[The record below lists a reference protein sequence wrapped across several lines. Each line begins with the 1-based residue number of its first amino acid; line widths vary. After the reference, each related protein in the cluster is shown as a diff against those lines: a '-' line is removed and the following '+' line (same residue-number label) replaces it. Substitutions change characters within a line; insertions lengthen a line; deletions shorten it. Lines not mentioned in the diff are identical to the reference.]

1 MKIRRMCFAG
11 IKRDDDALMFEVD
24 FYVADSINFHERS
37 AEFSHAFVAIFAL
50 GCDLDRFQ
58 NRVICPFGIERIG
71 WVGIVWSR
79 RIHRF
84 SLSNVGRWL
93 RGRLARDW
101 LEHAPDVFGKYFLA
115 VGVWMNAV
123 RQI

>member
-58 NRVICPFGIERIG
+58 NRVIGALGIKRIARV
-71 WVGIVWSR
+71 WIVWSC
-79 RIHRF
+79 
-84 SLSNVGRWL
+84 
-93 RGRLARDW
+93 
-101 LEHAPDVFGKYFLA
+101 
-115 VGVWMNAV
+115 GVHLFF
-123 RQI
+123 I